1 MKMVCPGCSSENT
14 IKKGNKQWIWL
25 AMDAGRREI
34 TGFYAGSRNY
44 NDTLVYR

>member
-1 MKMVCPGCSSENT
+1 MWSFVYNKD
-14 IKKGNKQWIWL
+14 NKQWIWL